1 MKAVIFVCSLHKPK
15 YSNTRAWAEIMSK
28 KLKLKNIE
36 TQIILL
42 RDYDYESSVD
52 KDDLHSQLKHVYD
65 ASLILFASPSN
76 LEHPTFYCLNLVD
89 RFVHAYEKSK
99 KKNIDIFKNKI
110 WEYCSLQS
118 QLHYK
123 GGYRSAKILQEWK
136 NHHGYIMEKLKFM
149 EHLGL
154 KDNAVLTRHPKSFL
168 TPDPKDNQWIRRPVS
183 IESEPRDD
191 IGPDYNNMEKHSE
204 VLEMCDRVIDTFI
217 TKITPDRNSPVP
229 DCSLD
234 EFMECFRSDDRY
246 AFGRG
251 MTIADENI
259 NAESVKAHI
268 KHINDTIKIPN
279 RKGLVFIMM
288 KERCTRLGLIDLAE
302 KYYFEQYKLMRSEEY
317 KSACSGN
324 YRPNGY

>member
-1 MKAVIFVCSLHKPK
+1 MHNKMKAVIFVCSLHKAK
-15 YSNTRAWAEIMSK
+15 YSNTRAWAEILSK

-42 RDYDYESSVD
+42 RDYDYESSTD
-52 KDDLHSQLKHVYD
+52 NDDLHTQLKHVYD
-65 ASLILFASPSN
+65 ASLIIFSSPSN
-76 LEHPTFYCLNLVD
+76 LEHPTFYCTNLVD

-118 QLHYK
+118 QLHYR
-123 GGYRSAKILQEWK
+123 GGYRSVNTFREWM
-136 NHHGYIMEKLKFM
+136 NHHGFMMEKLKFM

-154 KDNAVLTRHPKSFL
+154 KDTAVLTSHPKSFL
-168 TPDPKDNQWIRRPVS
+168 PPHPHDDVGRP
-183 IESEPRDD
+183 
-191 IGPDYNNMEKHSE
+191 IGPNYSNMEKDNE
-204 VLEMCDRVIDTFI
+204 VLRMCDNVIDTFI
-217 TKITPDRNSPVP
+217 TKITPYRDSPIP

-259 NAESVKAHI
+259 NAESVEAHI
-268 KHINDTIKIPN
+268 KHINDTINIPN

-288 KERCTRLGLIDLAE
+288 KERCTRLGLMDFAE
-302 KYYFEQYKLMRSEEY
+302 QYYFEQYKLMRSEEY
-317 KSACSGN
+317 KSSCSGN